1 MDSCFRILLLFM
13 SLELKIWTIRVKKV
27 DWWKDVYGFDMSAIG
42 STWKDD
48 AVVDSCKKNQVV
60 TETQQL
66 REIYLQIFEKEEI
79 PFEEKFSLKM
89 KRDDYVNAMV
99 AYFDIEFSYGLTPV
113 SFSTSPMAPYTHW
126 KQTFFFFENYITGKK
141 GEEINGTFKMTPNK
155 KNVRDM
161 DVEIDIKHKG
171 EVGEFEEKNEYII
184 R

>member
-1 MDSCFRILLLFM
+1 MRDICFMCILN
-13 SLELKIWTIRVKKV
+13 I
-27 DWWKDVYGFDMSAIG
+27 
-42 STWKDD
+42 
-48 AVVDSCKKNQVV
+48 
-60 TETQQL
+60 
-66 REIYLQIFEKEEI
+66 LQ
-79 PFEEKFSLKM
+79 
-89 KRDDYVNAMV
+89 AMV

-126 KQTFFFFENYITGKK
+126 KQTFFFFDNYITGKK
-141 GEEINGTFKMTPNK
+141 GEEINGTFKMKPNK